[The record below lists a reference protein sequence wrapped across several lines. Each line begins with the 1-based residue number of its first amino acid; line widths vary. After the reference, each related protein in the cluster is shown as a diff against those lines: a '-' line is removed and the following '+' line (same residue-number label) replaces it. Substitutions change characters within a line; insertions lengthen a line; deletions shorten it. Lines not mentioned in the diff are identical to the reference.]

1 MSELKKF
8 DETHE
13 AREIVRDFFD
23 WLGTQQI
30 VLCVPVSSMDCEADC
45 EAYYTPQMEGIENLL
60 LRYFNINPVTLES
73 ERRAILVHLRAEHDN
88 SRA

>member
-13 AREIVRDFFD
+13 ARQIARDFFD

-30 VLCVPVSSMDCEADC
+30 VLCVPVSSMDCEA
-45 EAYYTPQMEGIENLL
+45 YS
-60 LRYFNINPVTLES
+60 VTLES